1 MKKQTYIFIRELC
14 QLTLLF
20 LAVMLLSAGFG
31 ILSKWLKPKPLP
43 ALDNMELYEMQKY
56 HASQGKSNIIFFE

>member
-1 MKKQTYIFIRELC
+1 MKELC

-20 LAVMLLSAGFG
+20 LAIMLLSAGFG
-31 ILSKWLKPKPLP
+31 VLSKWLKPKPLP
-43 ALDNMELYEMQKY
+43 AIDHTQLYEMQKY